1 MTILF
6 WILLAGVPLGAICS
20 LFFLFG
26 SQSINKDHEEY
37 ITLKGKIDGASVVS
51 LFVHAIVYVNDN
63 NIVDSLIGIAIVG
76 WVITISGPMFA
87 DKWYG
92 VMEMGE
98 TTFTKTFAFLM
109 IQSIHLSMI
118 YSVWFL

>member
-87 DKWYG
+87 

>member
-1 MTILF
+1 MTILI

-26 SQSINKDHEEY
+26 SQSKNKDHEEY
-37 ITLKGKIDGASVVS
+37 ITLKGKINGASAVS

-63 NIVDSLIGIAIVG
+63 NIVDSLTGIAIVG

-98 TTFTKTFAFLM
+98 TTFTKTFLF
-109 IQSIHLSMI
+109 
-118 YSVWFL
+118 